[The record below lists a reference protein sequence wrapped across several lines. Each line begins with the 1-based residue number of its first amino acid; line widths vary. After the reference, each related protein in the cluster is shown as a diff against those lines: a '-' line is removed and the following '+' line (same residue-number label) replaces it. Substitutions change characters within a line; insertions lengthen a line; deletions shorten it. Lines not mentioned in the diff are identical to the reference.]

1 VISATDESDV
11 LMYDTAQTQNGR
23 MKIQFQ
29 GTEQLDLTEHSKV
42 WIDEVYYDPDP
53 SKSKMA
59 IRMAQGT
66 ARFASGFGGKIKK
79 ANINITTPTAQIT
92 VNGTD
97 FTTSIDEIGRSL
109 VILLPDKWG
118 APSGSILVSNAG
130 GQVLLDEAYQATM
143 VSTYDDSPTKPIVV
157 NGITPNLIDN
167 LFIVSPPEEVNKQVA
182 EEQSSKEND
191 TSNVLDVDFLEFND
205 LEEQYFEDDELEYTE
220 LDRDLLDVDFLQ
232 DLLDVVLD
240 IDRKVGLDRQQSN
253 AFGVVRI
260 DGTLPGFD
268 KDTQYSTIVDK
279 GLGQIWFYR
288 EVNGII
294 SIKLPMFAQASIRT
308 ITDEKESS
316 IQVGDGSSLN
326 ITITQTNLGEYMN
339 ISEKF
344 RVWHENQIFGFQ
356 KAMRLDDYHMYW
368 LSFSEG
374 VILCLLFQWLI

>member
-1 VISATDESDV
+1 MLTSTLFRKTTTIVNLLLISSLSYGEPIGQIIEYKGSAGLQRDGETSVISATDESDV

-29 GTEQLDLTEHSKV
+29 GTEQLDLTEHSKA

-326 ITITQTNLGEYMN
+326 ITITQTN
-339 ISEKF
+339 
-344 RVWHENQIFGFQ
+344 
-356 KAMRLDDYHMYW
+356 
-368 LSFSEG
+368 
-374 VILCLLFQWLI
+374 

>member
-1 VISATDESDV
+1 MQILTSFKKTITINFLLIGSLSGEPIGEIIEYKGSAGLQRDGESTLVSANTDPEV
-11 LMYDTAQTQNGR
+11 LMYDTAKTQNGR

-29 GTEQLDLTEHSKV
+29 GTEQLDLTEHTKV

-143 VSTYDDSPTKPIVV
+143 VSTYDDSPTKPVVV

-167 LFIVSPPEEVNKQVA
+167 LFIVSPPEEVNEQVA
-182 EEQSSKEND
+182 EEQSKSEND
-191 TSNVLDVDFLEFND
+191 SNNVLDVDFLEFND
-205 LEEQYFEDDELEYTE
+205 LEENYFEDDELEYTE

-240 IDRKVGLDRQQSN
+240 IDRKVGLDRQQSQ

-294 SIKLPMFAQASIRT
+294 SIKIPMFAQASIRT

-326 ITITQTNLGEYMN
+326 ITITQTN
-339 ISEKF
+339 
-344 RVWHENQIFGFQ
+344 
-356 KAMRLDDYHMYW
+356 
-368 LSFSEG
+368 
-374 VILCLLFQWLI
+374 

>member
-1 VISATDESDV
+1 MQILTSFKKTITINFLLIGSLSGEPIGEIIEYKGSAGLQRDGESTLVSAETKPEV
-11 LMYDTAQTQNGR
+11 LMYDTAKTQNGR

-29 GTEQLDLTEHSKV
+29 GTEQLDLTEHTKV

-143 VSTYDDSPTKPIVV
+143 VSTYDDSPTKPVVV

-167 LFIVSPPEEVNKQVA
+167 LFIVSPPEEVNEQVA
-182 EEQSSKEND
+182 EEQSKSEND
-191 TSNVLDVDFLEFND
+191 SNNVLDVDFLEFND
-205 LEEQYFEDDELEYTE
+205 LEENYFEDDELEYTE

-240 IDRKVGLDRQQSN
+240 IDRKVGLDKQQSQ

-294 SIKLPMFAQASIRT
+294 SIKIPMFAQASIRT

-326 ITITQTNLGEYMN
+326 ITITQTN
-339 ISEKF
+339 
-344 RVWHENQIFGFQ
+344 
-356 KAMRLDDYHMYW
+356 
-368 LSFSEG
+368 
-374 VILCLLFQWLI
+374 

>member
-1 VISATDESDV
+1 MQILTSFKKTITINFLLIGSLSGEPIGEIIEYKGSAGLQRDGESTLVSAETKPEV
-11 LMYDTAQTQNGR
+11 LMYDTAKTQNGR

-29 GTEQLDLTEHSKV
+29 GSEQLDLTEHTKV

-143 VSTYDDSPTKPIVV
+143 VSTYDDSPTKPVVV

-167 LFIVSPPEEVNKQVA
+167 LFIVSPPEEVNEQVA
-182 EEQSSKEND
+182 EEQSKSEND
-191 TSNVLDVDFLEFND
+191 SNNVLDVDFLEFND
-205 LEEQYFEDDELEYTE
+205 LEENYFEDDELEYTE

-240 IDRKVGLDRQQSN
+240 IDRKVGLDKQQSQ

-294 SIKLPMFAQASIRT
+294 SIKIPMFAQASIRT

-326 ITITQTNLGEYMN
+326 ITITQTN
-339 ISEKF
+339 
-344 RVWHENQIFGFQ
+344 
-356 KAMRLDDYHMYW
+356 
-368 LSFSEG
+368 
-374 VILCLLFQWLI
+374 

>member
-1 VISATDESDV
+1 MQILTSFKKTITINLLLIGSLAIAAEPIGEIVEQKGYAGLQRDGSQTILSASELPDV
-11 LMYDTAQTQNGR
+11 LMYDTAQTVNGR
-23 MKIQFQ
+23 MKIQFK
-29 GTEQLDLTEHSKV
+29 GTEELDLTEHTKV

-130 GQVLLDEAYQATM
+130 GEVLLDEAYQATM
-143 VSTYDDSPTKPIVV
+143 VSTYEQSPTKPVVV

-167 LFIVSPPEEVNKQVA
+167 LFIVSPPEEVNEQVA
-182 EEQSSKEND
+182 EEQSKSEND
-191 TSNVLDVDFLEFND
+191 SNNVLDVDFLEFND
-205 LEEQYFEDDELEYTE
+205 LEENYFEDDELEYTE

-268 KDTQYSTIVDK
+268 KDTQYNTIVDK

-294 SIKLPMFAQASIRT
+294 SIKLPIYAQAEVRT
-308 ITDEKESS
+308 ITDEKESL
-316 IQVGDGSSLN
+316 IRVGDGSSLN
-326 ITITQTNLGEYMN
+326 ITITQTN
-339 ISEKF
+339 
-344 RVWHENQIFGFQ
+344 
-356 KAMRLDDYHMYW
+356 
-368 LSFSEG
+368 
-374 VILCLLFQWLI
+374 

>member
-1 VISATDESDV
+1 MQILTSFKKTITINFLLIGSLALGAEPIGQIIEQKGYAGLQRDGSQTILSASELPDV

-143 VSTYDDSPTKPIVV
+143 VSTYDDSPTKPVVV

-167 LFIVSPPEEVNKQVA
+167 LFIVSPPEEVNEQVA
-182 EEQSSKEND
+182 EEQSKSEND
-191 TSNVLDVDFLEFND
+191 SSNVLDVDFLEFND
-205 LEEQYFEDDELEYTE
+205 LEEDYFEDDELEYTE

-240 IDRKVGLDRQQSN
+240 IDRKVGLDRQQSQ
-253 AFGVVRI
+253 AFGVVRNY
-260 DGTLPGFD
+260 GTLPGFD

-294 SIKLPMFAQASIRT
+294 SIKIPMFAQASIRT

-326 ITITQTNLGEYMN
+326 ITITQTN
-339 ISEKF
+339 
-344 RVWHENQIFGFQ
+344 
-356 KAMRLDDYHMYW
+356 
-368 LSFSEG
+368 
-374 VILCLLFQWLI
+374 

>member
-1 VISATDESDV
+1 LTSFKKTITINFLLIGSLAIAAEPIGEIVEQKGYAGLQRDGSQTILSASELPDV
-11 LMYDTAQTQNGR
+11 LMYDTAQTVNGR
-23 MKIQFQ
+23 MKIQFK
-29 GTEQLDLTEHSKV
+29 GTEELDLTEHTKV

-130 GQVLLDEAYQATM
+130 GEVLLDEAYQATM
-143 VSTYDDSPTKPIVV
+143 VSTYEQSPTKPVVV

-167 LFIVSPPEEVNKQVA
+167 LFIVSPPEEVNEQVA
-182 EEQSSKEND
+182 EEQSKSEND
-191 TSNVLDVDFLEFND
+191 SNNVLDVDFLEFND
-205 LEEQYFEDDELEYTE
+205 LEENYFEDDELEYTE

-268 KDTQYSTIVDK
+268 KDTQYNTIVDK

-294 SIKLPMFAQASIRT
+294 SIKLPIYAQAEVRT
-308 ITDEKESS
+308 ITDEKESL
-316 IQVGDGSSLN
+316 IRVGDGSSLN
-326 ITITQTNLGEYMN
+326 ITITQTN
-339 ISEKF
+339 
-344 RVWHENQIFGFQ
+344 
-356 KAMRLDDYHMYW
+356 
-368 LSFSEG
+368 
-374 VILCLLFQWLI
+374 

>member
-1 VISATDESDV
+1 
-11 LMYDTAQTQNGR
+11 M
-23 MKIQFQ
+23 
-29 GTEQLDLTEHSKV
+29 
-42 WIDEVYYDPDP
+42 
-53 SKSKMA
+53 
-59 IRMAQGT
+59 
-66 ARFASGFGGKIKK
+66 
-79 ANINITTPTAQIT
+79 
-92 VNGTD
+92 
-97 FTTSIDEIGRSL
+97 
-109 VILLPDKWG
+109 ILLPDKWG

-143 VSTYDDSPTKPIVV
+143 VSTYDDSPTKPVVV

-167 LFIVSPPEEVNKQVA
+167 LFIVSPPEEVNEQVA
-182 EEQSSKEND
+182 EEQSKSEND
-191 TSNVLDVDFLEFND
+191 SSNVLDVDFLEFND
-205 LEEQYFEDDELEYTE
+205 LEEDYFEDDELEYTE

-240 IDRKVGLDRQQSN
+240 IDRKVGLDRQQSQ

-294 SIKLPMFAQASIRT
+294 SIKIPMFAQASIRT

-326 ITITQTNLGEYMN
+326 ITITQTN
-339 ISEKF
+339 
-344 RVWHENQIFGFQ
+344 
-356 KAMRLDDYHMYW
+356 
-368 LSFSEG
+368 
-374 VILCLLFQWLI
+374 